1 MLEVVGGELRGMIQI
16 AMMIQSLAPWPLGR
30 LIELDQVSLALFAP
44 SGIDWRGKTMLS
56 LHLESGQWVQRRLT
70 LPSAVYNRCYSDQRP
85 LIQRLERVIGEKRV
99 FNHVTRFD
107 KWEIDRVLRR
117 GGLGEYLPETFPF
130 KEGIWAQMVDGKNGV
145 LIKPR
150 RGQGGKGI
158 YRLRRRA
165 DGEIEV
171 SEGFGLRAV
180 GALPD
185 DRDRWSVSH
194 IIQKEISMLKWKDS
208 VFDMRILMQKDKNGQ
223 WQVSGDLSRVAVP
236 GVFVTNLCKK
246 ICFAEDVLVQVG
258 LDPAEI
264 LPRLESI
271 SSKVA
276 KLLEEHFVML
286 GEISVDFALDTE
298 GRVWVLEVNG
308 KPDRNLFFVLRDE
321 ELIKRILVRPLEYAC
336 YLADQ

>member
-1 MLEVVGGELRGMIQI
+1 MIRI
-16 AMMIQSLAPWPLGR
+16 AMMIPSLTPWPLGR
-30 LIELDQVSLALFAP
+30 MIELDQVSLALFAP
-44 SGIDWRGKTMLS
+44 SGIDWRGQTMLG
-56 LHLESGQWVQRRLT
+56 LHLEEGRWVQRRT
-70 LPSAVYNRCYSDQRP
+70 TFPQAVYNRCYSEQRS

-99 FNHVTRFD
+99 FNYVTRFD

-117 GGLGEYLPETFPF
+117 GGLGGYLPETFPF

-165 DGEIEV
+165 HGEIEV
-171 SEGFGLRAV
+171 SEGFGLRPVA
-180 GALPD
+180 ALPD

-276 KLLEEHFVML
+276 ELLEEHFVML
-286 GEISVDFALDTE
+286 GEIGVDFALDTE
-298 GRVWVLEVNG
+298 GRVWVIEVNG
-308 KPDRNLFFVLRDE
+308 KPDRNLFFALRDE
-321 ELIKRILVRPLEYAC
+321 ELIKRILARPLEYAC